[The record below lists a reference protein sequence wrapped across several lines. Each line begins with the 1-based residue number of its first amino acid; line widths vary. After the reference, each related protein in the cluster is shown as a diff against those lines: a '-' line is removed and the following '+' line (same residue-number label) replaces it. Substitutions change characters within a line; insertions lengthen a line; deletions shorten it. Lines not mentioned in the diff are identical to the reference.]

1 MEICHG
7 ARSRERKSHNLYS
20 APDIEWLQASV
31 MVTEKSWRFGRIW
44 KCNILVD
51 LQKVACDAVDWIQL
65 AKYGISFG
73 IFEYCNEPSG
83 FKLI

>member
-1 MEICHG
+1 MTG
-7 ARSRERKSHNLYS
+7 
-20 APDIEWLQASV
+20 
-31 MVTEKSWRFGRIW
+31 KSWRFGRKW

-51 LQKVACDAVDWIQL
+51 LLKVACDAVDWFQL